1 MIGHRRIKIW
11 EDNGKIEEGELFL
24 PNIKSIVGFLNGTWD
39 LKMYEG
45 CFEGRNRLG
54 DVDASIELHGH
65 TLLIEFKR
73 DRGALTG
80 GQIVKAIRQAK
91 HSRITTIF
99 VFGETNRPTEYLR
112 ISPNCLEGTG
122 FVKCDTVGLSKLFT
136 AWARWAKKN
145 SLTKRSDSDWTTAK
159 RILNAVGGGKR

>member
-24 PNIKSIVGFLNGTWD
+24 PNIKSIMGFLNGTWD

-45 CFEGRNRLG
+45 CFEGKNRLG
-54 DVDASIELHGH
+54 DIDASIELYGH
-65 TLLIEFKR
+65 SLLVEFKR

-80 GQIVKAIRQAK
+80 GQLVKAIRQAK
-91 HSRITTIF
+91 HSGITTIF
-99 VFGETNRPTEYLR
+99 VFGETNRPVEYLS
-112 ISPNCLEGTG
+112 ISPNRLESTG
-122 FVKCDTVGLSKLFT
+122 FVKCNIRELSKVFS

-145 SLTKRSDSDWTTAK
+145 SLIKKTDSDWNTAK
-159 RILNAVGGGKR
+159 RILNSVGGGKK